1 MPSYSPAGE
10 YEECFCLF
18 KSQKPIKS
26 MQKNYNYTHLWFRIM
41 KITTVQILM
50 TVLFYSVSYASA
62 AQELLQKR
70 LKISRENTEM
80 RTALDQISKAAN
92 VRISFNSKLIPKGQP
107 VTLYA
112 NDERLSEV
120 LDRILTPYGVSYI
133 IMNKQIVLRK
143 NTEKDQSETLDVQAS
158 PAIDRT
164 IAGTVKDAASEP
176 LPGVSIIVKGTSRGT
191 TTGLDGR
198 YSIEIPDNAVL
209 TFSYVGYETRDVEI
223 GNQSV
228 LDVTLTNDD
237 KTLEEVVV
245 IGYNRVKKSDLTGSV
260 ASVGADEIK
269 KRPVANVLQAMQGRA
284 AGVDITSNE
293 RPGEMGSIR
302 IRGNRSL
309 SASNSPLY
317 VVDGIPLA
325 AGGIESINPND
336 IESIDVLKDA
346 SATAVFGSR
355 GANGVVLVTTK
366 QGKSG
371 KLSLNYIGTTT
382 IENQHDRTQMMNSPQ
397 YVQFRRD
404 AFRRAGNYP
413 ATPTQADDERIF
425 GGDSYALANIMK
437 GWEGGN
443 WNGDLVPTTNWTDMV
458 LKTGVTQDHTLSLSG
473 GTDKMKAYGSVGYL
487 FQDGTQRGQD
497 FERFNAKFSVEM
509 SPVKWF
515 KFGGSINGTFSLQ
528 NYGFA
533 SSSASGAGNLYFA
546 AQGMLPFAVP
556 FDDNGNRIN
565 LPGGD
570 INILNP
576 IGEDKYNINE
586 RKVLRTLGVLFAE
599 VDILKGLKYRM
610 NFGPD
615 FYNLRNGRWMDKNSI
630 NRGGGEPGST
640 NYAQLNQTSRFSYTL
655 DNLLYYDRTF
665 GKHTIGLTLLQSASS
680 NLTETSGMT
689 ATNLP
694 WDSQRWHQLNSVSAL
709 DGFGTGLSE
718 SQLLSYMGRFNYGFN
733 DKYMI
738 TASARWDG
746 ASQLAPGNKWDFFPS
761 AAFAWNIDQ
770 EEFLKSVPWVNMLK
784 TRIGFG
790 STGNAAIS
798 PYQTKGAIETLYY
811 TWGNKVEAGYVSS
824 DASLANPVVMANLN
838 LGWEHTTQWNL
849 GIDFDIFR
857 RRISGTIDLYTSRTS
872 DLLLQR
878 SIPSIVGYVSTWDN
892 VGVTSNK
899 GIDLTINTVNIK
911 NRGFE
916 WNTALNFSANK
927 DKIDELANGKNDD
940 LANLWFIGQRL
951 SVYYDYTKQGIW
963 QNTEADTEEMAKFNA
978 NGHNFRAGDI
988 RVVDLN
994 GDYRI
999 DANNDRKIVGN
1010 SSPKFTFGFNNTFTY
1025 KNWDLAVFMFG
1036 RLGFTVARGAE
1047 SLQGRFSQ
1055 RVVDYWTP
1063 ENPTNDYPS
1072 PNYNSAAG
1080 DPFKSAMNYQDGS
1093 FVKIRNISLG
1103 YNLPATI
1110 AGKMRMTNCRV
1121 YAQIQNPGLIYS
1133 KISWLDPDL
1142 GGSTFNRGFVF
1153 GLNVG
1158 F

>member
-1 MPSYSPAGE
+1 
-10 YEECFCLF
+10 
-18 KSQKPIKS
+18 
-26 MQKNYNYTHLWFRIM
+26 MQKNQKYANLWFRIM
-41 KITTVQILM
+41 KITTIQIFM
-50 TVLFYSVSYASA
+50 TVILYGVSYAGT
-62 AQELLQKR
+62 AQELLNKR
-70 LKISRENTEM
+70 LRISRENTEM
-80 RTALDQISKAAN
+80 RSAIDQISKAAN
-92 VRISFNSKLIPKGQP
+92 VRISFNSKLIPKGQT

-112 NDERLSEV
+112 NDERLSQV
-120 LDRILTPYGVSYI
+120 LERILTPYGVSYI
-133 IMNKQIVLRK
+133 IMNNQIVLRK
-143 NTEKDQSETLDVQAS
+143 ASEKDQSGLDAQETTPSLD
-158 PAIDRT
+158 RR
-164 IAGTVKDAASEP
+164 IAGIVKDAANEP
-176 LPGVSIIVKGTSRGT
+176 LPGVSIVVAGTSKGTTSDI
-191 TTGLDGR
+191 DGK
-198 YSIEIPDNAVL
+198 YAMDVPDNAGSL
-209 TFSYVGYETRDVEI
+209 IFSYVGYETREVEI

-228 LDVTLTNDD
+228 VDIVLAVDN

-245 IGYNRVKKSDLTGSV
+245 IGYNRVKKSDVTGSV
-260 ASVGADEIK
+260 ISVGSDEIK

-336 IESIDVLKDA
+336 IESIDILKDA

-382 IENQHDRTQMMNSPQ
+382 IENMHDRSVRMNSAQ
-397 YVQFRRD
+397 YVDFRRD

-413 ATPTQADDERIF
+413 AEPTLADDERIF
-425 GGDSYALANIMK
+425 GGDALAFANIAK
-437 GWEGGN
+437 GWQNGT

-458 LKTGVTQDHTLSLSG
+458 LKTGVTQDHTLGLSG
-473 GTDKMKAYGSVGYL
+473 GTEKMKAYGSIGYL
-487 FQDGTQRGQD
+487 FQDGTQLGQD

-515 KFGGSINGTFSLQ
+515 KFGGSINGTYSLQ

-556 FDDNGNRIN
+556 FDENGNRIN

-576 IGEDKYNINE
+576 IGEDRYNINE

-599 VDILKGLKYRM
+599 VDILKGLKYRL

-630 NRGGGEPGST
+630 NRGAGEPGST

-655 DNLLYYDRTF
+655 DNLLYYDRSF
-665 GKHTIGLTLLQSASS
+665 GKHTVGLTLLQSASR

-718 SQLLSYMGRFNYGFN
+718 SQLLSYMGRVNYGFN
-733 DKYMI
+733 DKYLI
-738 TASARWDG
+738 TASVRWDG

-761 AAFAWNIDQ
+761 AAFAWNMDQ
-770 EEFLKSVPWVNMLK
+770 EAFLKSVNWVNQLK
-784 TRIGFG
+784 ARIGFG

-798 PYQTKGAIETLYY
+798 PYQTKGAVETLYY
-811 TWGNKVEAGYVSS
+811 TWGNRVEAGYVSS

-849 GIDFDIFR
+849 GIDFDLFR
-857 RRISGTIDLYTSRTS
+857 RRVSGTLDLYTSRTT

-892 VGVTSNK
+892 IGATSNK
-899 GIDLTINTVNIK
+899 GIDLTVNTVNVK
-911 NRGFE
+911 KRGFE
-916 WNTALNFSANK
+916 WVTTLNFSANK

-951 SVYYDYTKQGIW
+951 SVFYDYTKAGIW
-963 QNTEADTEEMAKFNA
+963 QNTAADIEEMSKFNA
-978 NGHNFRAGDI
+978 NGHTFRAGDI

-1010 SSPKFTFGFNNTFTY
+1010 SSPKWTFGFNNTFTY

-1036 RLGFTVARGAE
+1036 RLGFTVRSGEE
-1047 SLQGRFSQ
+1047 SLQGRFAQ

-1063 ENPTNDYPS
+1063 ANPTNEYPS

-1080 DPFKSAMNYQDGS
+1080 DPFKSSMNYQDGS

-1103 YNLPATI
+1103 YNLPASVT
-1110 AGKMRMTNCRV
+1110 GKLKMTNCRV

-1133 KISWLDPDL
+1133 NIAWLDPDL